1 MKGRND
7 LKIKSWSVLKPYP
20 LQAPNTGVNEMREE
34 KENESKISN
43 KTISQ
48 IGDIIDLTSS
58 HGHLV
63 RPSLPPQGGSEGWS
77 CSAEDPDHLQAL

>member
-1 MKGRND
+1 
-7 LKIKSWSVLKPYP
+7 
-20 LQAPNTGVNEMREE
+20 MREE

-48 IGDIIDLTSS
+48 IGDITDLTSS

-63 RPSLPPQGGSEGWS
+63 RPSLPPQGGSEG
-77 CSAEDPDHLQAL
+77 